1 VSLRDGP
8 FQDLKVPLTW
18 TAAVAVIVAMVVGL
32 ALLLGDHRGTL
43 QGQAIGASRGALD
56 TVLKPVA
63 NVASA
68 PVRWTGDGVNGVK
81 QYFFAV
87 SENRRLRAEVAD
99 LSQWRDRA
107 VALRNDNA
115 RYQSLLGLKTDPPI
129 PMVGARVIAD
139 SRGPFANTRLADA
152 GTEAGVMVGNPVM
165 TEHGLVGRVLGVAHG
180 VSRILLLTDVASRTP
195 VLDDRSN
202 SRAILTGDATDDPR
216 LDYLRGAEPVKAG
229 DRILTSG
236 DGGLFPRGLPV
247 GTVVQGID
255 GNWRVHLDSQ
265 DGPVDLVRILLFRDF
280 SQLADQK
287 ALSATGVPPLPP
299 AEAADV
305 AARAK
310 PQPVPPPAPIPAA
323 SSAKP
328 VDSAAKP
335 AAKEKKPADSSAP
348 KAASSAK
355 PKKPTLTAEKPAPR
369 AAKRT
374 PAPAKPTPAPEKP
387 VPMPAVSP

>member
-18 TAAVAVIVAMVVGL
+18 TAAVAVIVAMVIGL